1 MSLIDRATELE
12 YYPEQQLIQMSQDPQ
27 GQYPQFLVLSEI
39 QRRNNMRRMYQN
51 EVNKMNQPSTTVAEE
66 AVMEFAGQ
74 GAVPMMDASSS
85 LSSTSEGGLRSMAPI
100 PMRSGKKTK
109 IEKDEQELS
118 EELREILAKD
128 RRYEKQYRDYETRE
142 KLLYPLVPRDY
153 IVSDDEYNRLR
164 RQGKYMREG
173 DLQDYRPI
181 FALMGALSGEDAP
194 RYMPES
200 KVKGLKA
207 MLEATRKEKQM
218 QQMGFQS
225 GGSTALEQS
234 FVSPMRNPM
243 GATSPAAFSS
253 LVGNTQDAFS
263 SAINWAKEN
272 PMDALNLA
280 ANATFFLPG
289 VGLLAGAT
297 IKGGTK
303 LLPYITRAAKAAFT
317 KKQAP
322 MDVSRVN
329 VKQPLGEAAKSLG
342 LGAARTKVPQGRRF
356 SPSRTAIFG
365 LPALGTAY
373 NLTMAGLGG
382 FGGDDTKSDADQLS
396 AQEVRAEQANKKL
409 QDLISEIG
417 NQSKDT
423 TSRGRSFGLDGL
435 TLAQLGGIIGTAT
448 TPGEVAGGIG
458 ALATQMQQAQREG
471 RVEGAQMRLLEAQT
485 AKYLADVA
493 NMDLDNALAQYQQ
506 LDDLVDSNVLTP
518 EEAKIR
524 EAILIQRI
532 NQLQGID
539 TDQNQKSYSQFVSG

>member
-100 PMRSGKKTK
+100 PMQN
-109 IEKDEQELS
+109 D
-118 EELREILAKD
+118 
-128 RRYEKQYRDYETRE
+128 
-142 KLLYPLVPRDY
+142 V
-153 IVSDDEYNRLR
+153 
-164 RQGKYMREG
+164 
-173 DLQDYRPI
+173 
-181 FALMGALSGEDAP
+181 
-194 RYMPES
+194 MP
-200 KVKGLKA
+200 
-207 MLEATRKEKQM
+207 M
-218 QQMGFQS
+218 QS

-234 FVSPMRNPM
+234 FVSPMRNPT

-253 LVGNTQDAFS
+253 LAANTQDAFS

-322 MDVSRVN
+322 LDVSRVN

-342 LGAARTKVPQGRRF
+342 LGAARTTIPKTGRTF
-356 SPSRTAIFG
+356 SPTRTAAFG

-382 FGGDDTKSDADQLS
+382 FGGDDTKSDANQLS
-396 AQEVRAEQANKKL
+396 AQEVRAQQANKEL
-409 QDLISEIG
+409 QDLISGIG
-417 NQSKDT
+417 SQSKDT

-506 LDDLVDSNVLTP
+506 IDDLIESGVLSA
-518 EEAKIR
+518 EEAKTI
-524 EAILIQRI
+524 EAALRARI
-532 NQLQGID
+532 NQLQGIEVAEGSNI
-539 TDQNQKSYSQFVSG
+539 TKGIAGASIG

>member
-100 PMRSGKKTK
+100 PM
-109 IEKDEQELS
+109 Q
-118 EELREILAKD
+118 
-128 RRYEKQYRDYETRE
+128 
-142 KLLYPLVPRDY
+142 
-153 IVSDDEYNRLR
+153 DDV
-164 RQGKYMREG
+164 
-173 DLQDYRPI
+173 
-181 FALMGALSGEDAP
+181 
-194 RYMPES
+194 MP
-200 KVKGLKA
+200 
-207 MLEATRKEKQM
+207 M
-218 QQMGFQS
+218 QS

-234 FVSPMRNPM
+234 FVPPLRNPT

-253 LVGNTQDAFS
+253 LAADTQDVFS

-303 LLPYITRAAKAAFT
+303 LLPFITKAAKAAFT

-382 FGGDDTKSDADQLS
+382 FGGDDTKSDADQLT

-409 QDLISEIG
+409 QDLISGIES
-417 NQSKDT
+417 QSKDT

-493 NMDLDNALAQYQQ
+493 NMDLDNALTQYQQ
-506 LDDLVDSNVLTP
+506 IDDLIESGVLSA
-518 EEAKIR
+518 EEAKAI
-524 EAILIQRI
+524 EAALRARI

-539 TDQNQKSYSQFVSG
+539 TNQNQKSYSQFVSG